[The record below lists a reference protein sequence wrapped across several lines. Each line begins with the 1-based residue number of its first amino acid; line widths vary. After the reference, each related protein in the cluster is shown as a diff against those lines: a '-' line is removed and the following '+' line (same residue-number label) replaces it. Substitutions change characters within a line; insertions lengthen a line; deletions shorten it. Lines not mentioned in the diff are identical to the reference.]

1 MRPTP
6 PSNPHTI
13 SRYAYAELRAF
24 CRQYGEKKSRAA
36 ALAGVSSPILTGMPH
51 GSDISDPVTRAVERR
66 ERLLADCAMI
76 ERAAEL
82 AGGGGFYHALILN
95 CCHGIGYHK
104 TVDPVTKDN
113 VFERVVA
120 PAVMAR
126 WHTER
131 TVDSSGVVKVAQSL
145 SVTVLPD
152 TDPGELMQPGDYLLV
167 GDGPE
172 LTEEYT
178 LKQLRRDWPGLA
190 QIQAIADNRGKP
202 HLKHRRVECV

>member
-6 PSNPHTI
+6 PSIPHSI

-95 CCHGIGYHK
+95 CCHGIGYLYM
-104 TVDPVTKDN
+104 DPTILPTAN
-113 VFERVVA
+113 RNAFFR
-120 PAVMAR
+120 AR
-126 WHTER
+126 REFYWLLHQIR
-131 TVDSSGVVKVAQSL
+131 N
-145 SVTVLPD
+145 
-152 TDPGELMQPGDYLLV
+152 GE
-167 GDGPE
+167 
-172 LTEEYT
+172 
-178 LKQLRRDWPGLA
+178 
-190 QIQAIADNRGKP
+190 I
-202 HLKHRRVECV
+202 

>member
-6 PSNPHTI
+6 PSIPHTI

-95 CCHGIGYHK
+95 CCHGIGYLYM
-104 TVDPVTKDN
+104 DPAILPTANRNAFFRARREFYWLLHQIRKWRNLILFFDGFVLKWHREKRN
-113 VFERVVA
+113 RPVGRSAKAPRSFLYKKSREVVN
-120 PAVMAR
+120 M
-126 WHTER
+126 
-131 TVDSSGVVKVAQSL
+131 
-145 SVTVLPD
+145 
-152 TDPGELMQPGDYLLV
+152 
-167 GDGPE
+167 DG
-172 LTEEYT
+172 
-178 LKQLRRDWPGLA
+178 R
-190 QIQAIADNRGKP
+190 
-202 HLKHRRVECV
+202 

>member
-6 PSNPHTI
+6 PSIPHTI

-51 GSDISDPVTRAVERR
+51 GSDISDPVTRAAERR

-95 CCHGIGYHK
+95 CCHGIGYLYM
-104 TVDPVTKDN
+104 DPAILPTAN
-113 VFERVVA
+113 RNAFFPSTAGILLAVA
-120 PAVMAR
+120 SVQKRRNLILFRWFCVKMA
-126 WHTER
+126 
-131 TVDSSGVVKVAQSL
+131 S
-145 SVTVLPD
+145 
-152 TDPGELMQPGDYLLV
+152 
-167 GDGPE
+167 
-172 LTEEYT
+172 
-178 LKQLRRDWPGLA
+178 
-190 QIQAIADNRGKP
+190 
-202 HLKHRRVECV
+202 